1 MGYESDVG
9 KVITVS
15 GPVDPDNI
23 GVALMH
29 EHLFLDL
36 RKNHIPHLKMVNIPG
51 RSEPI
56 MTSEDFP
63 ATELKIWEAKLDFEN
78 LHLAK
83 NVAPLSDNYV
93 LDDENVAVDEVN
105 WFKESGGGTIVDVT
119 SIGMKRDPEALNR
132 VSQATGIN
140 LIMGTGYYQKVFHPE
155 DMDQL
160 SVDTITAE
168 IIHDVKIGVRDT
180 GIRSGIIGEIGVNGD
195 PITRNEEK
203 SIRAASRA
211 SLQTGAA
218 ITFHRGGTGSERHI
232 TLNLVEEEGADLTR
246 VIMGHSDEIAGD
258 FELLESL
265 LVRGVYI
272 QFDLIG
278 REYAVDQINA
288 ISPETSLDLS
298 VTGKDAHSISKLI
311 EAGYEDKILLSH
323 DVCWKTHLK
332 KYGGFGYS
340 FIIERFLPYLRQI
353 GVGDTQINKMMIE
366 NPKSILPLVEPI

>member
-278 REYAVDQINA
+278 R
-288 ISPETSLDLS
+288 
-298 VTGKDAHSISKLI
+298 
-311 EAGYEDKILLSH
+311 
-323 DVCWKTHLK
+323 
-332 KYGGFGYS
+332 
-340 FIIERFLPYLRQI
+340 
-353 GVGDTQINKMMIE
+353 
-366 NPKSILPLVEPI
+366 

>member
-160 SVDTITAE
+160 SVATITAE

-298 VTGKDAHSISKLI
+298 VTGKDAHSIPKLI

>member
-1 MGYESDVG
+1 
-9 KVITVS
+9 
-15 GPVDPDNI
+15 
-23 GVALMH
+23 
-29 EHLFLDL
+29 
-36 RKNHIPHLKMVNIPG
+36 
-51 RSEPI
+51 
-56 MTSEDFP
+56 
-63 ATELKIWEAKLDFEN
+63 
-78 LHLAK
+78 
-83 NVAPLSDNYV
+83 
-93 LDDENVAVDEVN
+93 
-105 WFKESGGGTIVDVT
+105 
-119 SIGMKRDPEALNR
+119 MKRDPEALNR

-265 LVRGVYI
+265 SARI
-272 QFDLIG
+272 F
-278 REYAVDQINA
+278 
-288 ISPETSLDLS
+288 
-298 VTGKDAHSISKLI
+298 
-311 EAGYEDKILLSH
+311 
-323 DVCWKTHLK
+323 
-332 KYGGFGYS
+332 F
-340 FIIERFLPYLRQI
+340 
-353 GVGDTQINKMMIE
+353 
-366 NPKSILPLVEPI
+366 

>member
-105 WFKESGGGTIVDVT
+105 WFKENGGGTIVDVT

-140 LIMGTGYYQKVFHPE
+140 VLMGTGYYE
-155 DMDQL
+155 
-160 SVDTITAE
+160 
-168 IIHDVKIGVRDT
+168 
-180 GIRSGIIGEIGVNGD
+180 
-195 PITRNEEK
+195 
-203 SIRAASRA
+203 
-211 SLQTGAA
+211 
-218 ITFHRGGTGSERHI
+218 
-232 TLNLVEEEGADLTR
+232 
-246 VIMGHSDEIAGD
+246 
-258 FELLESL
+258 
-265 LVRGVYI
+265 
-272 QFDLIG
+272 
-278 REYAVDQINA
+278 
-288 ISPETSLDLS
+288 
-298 VTGKDAHSISKLI
+298 
-311 EAGYEDKILLSH
+311 
-323 DVCWKTHLK
+323 
-332 KYGGFGYS
+332 
-340 FIIERFLPYLRQI
+340 
-353 GVGDTQINKMMIE
+353 
-366 NPKSILPLVEPI
+366 

>member
-265 LVRGVYI
+265 LIRGVYI

-298 VTGKDAHSISKLI
+298 VTAKDAHSIPKLI

>member
-1 MGYESDVG
+1 MEYESDIG
-9 KVITVS
+9 KVITVG